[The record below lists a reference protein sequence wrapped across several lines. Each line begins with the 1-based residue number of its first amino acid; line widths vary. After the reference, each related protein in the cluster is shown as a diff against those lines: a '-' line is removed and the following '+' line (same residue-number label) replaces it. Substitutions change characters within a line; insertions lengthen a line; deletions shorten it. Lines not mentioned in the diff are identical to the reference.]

1 MSHSRG
7 LDACSGASISLVPM
21 TMREASSL
29 AFPFTGWRPV
39 ERPYRFRH
47 IHPAH
52 PHPASTSAST
62 LLDLADQ

>member
-1 MSHSRG
+1 
-7 LDACSGASISLVPM
+7 M